1 MDYQRLNLLY
11 QKYCTNS
18 LNPEEFEELIQLIDE
33 VDEEYLLSISADNMG
48 NNSDRDFAHDEV
60 FNRIINQIDELEKP
74 KKDLYNRKTRTLYYK
89 VAASIAILSVFSYFL
104 YTYLD
109 KYKDAHETE
118 EVYKLVTN
126 NNSLTLKNDNSNI
139 EFADGKTLDL
149 DFLPNDS
156 IYYKGISIVR
166 TGENELIINKKA
178 GIADFDIHTFH
189 MFAAKKGSTLKLRL
203 PDSSIVQLNSGSS
216 IKISSSYGISNRNV
230 MLKGEGYFEVAH
242 NKQTPF
248 IVEVKDAKINVLGT
262 NFNLSGYDQDNHVK
276 ATLIS
281 GSIAV
286 NTISDKTVIKPG
298 QQAIVNNQSII
309 HVNNNVNLVQI
320 LSWREGVFRFQDESI
335 EFIMSEL
342 SKWYN
347 INDVQISNNIKD
359 KFTGSIKRTKQLKD
373 VLNALEEVS
382 DLQFAIEEGRVMVTK

>member
-1 MDYQRLNLLY
+1 M
-11 QKYCTNS
+11 
-18 LNPEEFEELIQLIDE
+18 NPEEFEEFIQLIDE

-109 KYKDAHETE
+109 KYKDAHETK

-320 LSWREGVFRFQDESI
+320 LAWREGVFRFQDESI

>member
-1 MDYQRLNLLY
+1 M
-11 QKYCTNS
+11 
-18 LNPEEFEELIQLIDE
+18 NPEEFEEFIQLIDE

-89 VAASIAILSVFSYFL
+89 VAASITILSVFSYFL
-104 YTYLD
+104 YTFLD

-320 LSWREGVFRFQDESI
+320 LAWREGVFRFQDESI

>member
-1 MDYQRLNLLY
+1 M
-11 QKYCTNS
+11 
-18 LNPEEFEELIQLIDE
+18 NPEEFEEFIQLIDE

-89 VAASIAILSVFSYFL
+89 AVASIAILSVFSYFL
-104 YTYLD
+104 YTFLD

-320 LSWREGVFRFQDESI
+320 LAWREGVFRFQDESI

>member
-18 LNPEEFEELIQLIDE
+18 LNPEEFEEFIQLIYE

-74 KKDLYNRKTRTLYYK
+74 KKDFYNRKTRTLYYK
-89 VAASIAILSVFSYFL
+89 AAASIAILSVFSYFL

-320 LSWREGVFRFQDESI
+320 LAWREGVFRFQDESI

>member
-11 QKYCTNS
+11 HKYCTNS
-18 LNPEEFEELIQLIDE
+18 LNPEEFEEFIQLIDE

-89 VAASIAILSVFSYFL
+89 AVASIAILSVFSYFL
-104 YTYLD
+104 YTFLD

-320 LSWREGVFRFQDESI
+320 LAWREGVFRFQDESI

>member
-1 MDYQRLNLLY
+1 M
-11 QKYCTNS
+11 
-18 LNPEEFEELIQLIDE
+18 NPEEFEEFIQLIDE

-109 KYKDAHETE
+109 KDTHETK

-126 NNSLTLKNDNSNI
+126 NKSLTLKNDNSNI

-320 LSWREGVFRFQDESI
+320 LAWREGVFRFQDESI

-347 INDVQISNNIKD
+347 INDVQISNNIRD

>member
-18 LNPEEFEELIQLIDE
+18 LNPEEFEEFIQLIED
-33 VDEEYLLSISADNMG
+33 VDEEYLLSLSAENIEND
-48 NNSDRDFAHDEV
+48 SDRDFAHDNV
-60 FNRIINQIDELEKP
+60 FNRIANQIDDLEKQ
-74 KKDLYNRKTRTLYYK
+74 KKDLFNRKTRTLYYK
-89 VAASIAILSVFSYFL
+89 AAASIAVLFVFSYFL
-104 YTYLD
+104 YTYHD
-109 KYKDAHETE
+109 KYKDNHETE
-118 EVYKLVTN
+118 EVYKLISN
-126 NNSLTLKNDNSNI
+126 NNSPTITNDNSNI

-166 TGENELIINKKA
+166 AGENDLIINKEA
-178 GIADFDIHTFH
+178 GLVDFDMHTFH
-189 MFAAKKGSTLKLRL
+189 MFAAKKGSTLKLTL
-203 PDSSIVQLNSGSS
+203 PDNSIVQLNSGSS
-216 IKISSSYGISNRNV
+216 IKISSSYGINNRNV

-242 NKQTPF
+242 NKQIPF
-248 IVEVKDAKINVLGT
+248 VVEVKDAKINVLGT

-298 QQAIVNNQSII
+298 QQAIVNNQSTI
-309 HVNNNVNLVQI
+309 HINNNVNLAQI
-320 LSWREGVFRFQDESI
+320 LAWREGVFRFQDESI

-347 INDVQISNNIKD
+347 INDVQISNSIKD

-382 DLQFAIEEGRVMVTK
+382 DLQFVIEEGRVMVTK

>member
-18 LNPEEFEELIQLIDE
+18 LNPEEFEEFIQLIDE

-89 VAASIAILSVFSYFL
+89 AAASIAILSVFSYFL

-320 LSWREGVFRFQDESI
+320 LAWREGVFRFQDESI

>member
-18 LNPEEFEELIQLIDE
+18 LNPEEFEEFIQLIDE
-33 VDEEYLLSISADNMG
+33 VDEEYLLSISSDNMG

-109 KYKDAHETE
+109 KYKDAHDTK

-320 LSWREGVFRFQDESI
+320 LAWREGVFRFQDESI

>member
-18 LNPEEFEELIQLIDE
+18 LNPEEFEEFIQLIDE

-74 KKDLYNRKTRTLYYK
+74 KKDFYNRKTRTLYYK
-89 VAASIAILSVFSYFL
+89 AAASIAILSVFSYFL

-320 LSWREGVFRFQDESI
+320 LAWREGVFRFQDESI

>member
-18 LNPEEFEELIQLIDE
+18 LNPEEFEEFIQLIDE
-33 VDEEYLLSISADNMG
+33 VDEEYLLSILADNLG
-48 NNSDRDFAHDEV
+48 NNSDRHFAHDEV

-89 VAASIAILSVFSYFL
+89 AAASIAILSVFSYYL
-104 YTYLD
+104 YTFLD

-149 DFLPNDS
+149 DLLPNDS

-230 MLKGEGYFEVAH
+230 ILKGEGYFEVAH

-320 LSWREGVFRFQDESI
+320 LAWREGVFRFQDESI

>member
-18 LNPEEFEELIQLIDE
+18 LNPEEFEEFIQLIDE

-89 VAASIAILSVFSYFL
+89 AVASIAILSVFSYFL
-104 YTYLD
+104 YSYLD

-126 NNSLTLKNDNSNI
+126 NNSLTLKNDNSSI

-320 LSWREGVFRFQDESI
+320 LAWREGVFRFQDESI

>member
-89 VAASIAILSVFSYFL
+89 VAASITILSVFSYFL

-109 KYKDAHETE
+109 KYKDAHETK

-320 LSWREGVFRFQDESI
+320 LAWREGVFRFQDESI